1 MFKAIVVMYNV
12 LYCAAT
18 LLLASV
24 RYFEARQKGPKLQ
37 VMSTIIFHSESLT
50 NNELSVSF
58 GSLKIIRNDLNISHY
73 DVEVDGLN
81 DDGSEF

>member
-1 MFKAIVVMYNV
+1 MYNV

-37 VMSTIIFHSESLT
+37 VMSTIIFHSESLK

-58 GSLKIIRNDLNISHY
+58 GSLKIISISHY